1 MIYGTAI
8 ISGCLLAGNFAGLLL
23 GSFLGVGIN
32 VGGVGFSMIC
42 LLCVTNWLQ
51 RQNRL
56 HPNVKTGI
64 NFWKGMYIPVVV
76 AMSASQNVVSALSQ
90 GVVAIAAGIAAVF
103 SVILFVQW
111 LSKRGLLT

>member
-8 ISGCLLAGNFAGLLL
+8 ISGCLLAGNLVGLLL

-32 VGGVGFSMIC
+32 VGGVGFSMIF

-51 RQNRL
+51 SHNRL

-64 NFWKGMYIPVVV
+64 TFWKGMYIPVVI
-76 AMSASQNVVSALSQ
+76 AMSASQNVVSALKEGSA
-90 GVVAIAAGIAAVF
+90 AIVAGIAAVF
-103 SVILFVQW
+103 SVILTVYC